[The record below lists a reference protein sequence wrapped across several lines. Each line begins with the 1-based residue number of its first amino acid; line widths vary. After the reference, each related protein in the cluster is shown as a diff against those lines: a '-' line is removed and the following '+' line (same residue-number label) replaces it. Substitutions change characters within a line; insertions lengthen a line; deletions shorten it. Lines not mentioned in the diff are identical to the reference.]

1 MVSVVHGAPRAHFPL
16 YFKAGKL
23 HSHPSTFCRR
33 FPSSLAPWLPWK
45 HLPHASHCAGGITL
59 TRSREVGVTL
69 SILQRRKLR
78 PREASLSRV
87 PKRVSSGEG
96 YQTCLSG
103 HVPPTLMLSSTL
115 ILEVGGLWL
124 YEDEKDWWGGISLG
138 RDSLCDGL

>member
-1 MVSVVHGAPRAHFPL
+1 M
-16 YFKAGKL
+16 
-23 HSHPSTFCRR
+23 
-33 FPSSLAPWLPWK
+33 
-45 HLPHASHCAGGITL
+45 
-59 TRSREVGVTL
+59 
-69 SILQRRKLR
+69 
-78 PREASLSRV
+78 SRV

-115 ILEVGGLWL
+115 ILEAGGLWL